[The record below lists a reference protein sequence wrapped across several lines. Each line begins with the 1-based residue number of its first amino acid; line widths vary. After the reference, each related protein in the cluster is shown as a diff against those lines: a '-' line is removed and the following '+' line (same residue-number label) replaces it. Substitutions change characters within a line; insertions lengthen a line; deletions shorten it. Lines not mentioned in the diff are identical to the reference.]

1 MNAKPALSFLE
12 KERICEHTFMLNG
25 PYWHLCTDGN
35 DVPILF
41 HDSNDMKVMMNLIG
55 TCAKTISGIKV
66 LTFEVMNNHIHIILS
81 GEEDRCRKFFEL
93 LKSRLKRF
101 FIRNG
106 KCIDLSEF
114 ECQLIPITDLNML
127 RNEIVYTNRNGFL
140 VHKEH
145 TPFSYPWGA
154 GPYMFNPMTRLF
166 AAVPFDKLPV
176 KTKRAICKSHEIDFD
191 CSGLMILDDMIL
203 PSSFCDLKL
212 AESLFRDAHNY
223 FHLIS
228 RNFEAFN
235 EIAKRLHDS
244 VFLTDEELYAA
255 ISTICKKN
263 YSVKQPSLLAAK
275 DKLEMAKTMH
285 YEYNATNRQIK
296 SILKMEMHIIE
307 SLFPSNCK

>member
-25 PYWHLCTDGN
+25 PFWHLCTDGN

-55 TCAKTISGIKV
+55 TCAKTISDIKV
-66 LTFEVMNNHIHIILS
+66 LTFEVMNNHIHLILS
-81 GEEDRCRKFFEL
+81 GENNKCMELFEL
-93 LKSRLKRF
+93 LKSKLKRF

-106 KCIDLSEF
+106 RCVDLSKF

-154 GPYMFNPMTRLF
+154 GQYMFNQMAQRLP
-166 AAVPFDKLPV
+166 AVPFDSLSV
-176 KTKRAICKSHEIDFD
+176 KAKRVICKSHDIDFD
-191 CSGLMILDDMIL
+191 SSGLIVLDDIIL
-203 PSSFCDLKL
+203 PLSFCDLKL

-223 FHLIS
+223 FHMIS
-228 RNFEAFN
+228 RNFEAFT
-235 EIAKRLHDS
+235 EVAKRLHDS
-244 VFLTDEELYAA
+244 VFLTDEELYSA
-255 ISTICKKN
+255 ISLVCKKN
-263 YSVKQPSLLAAK
+263 YNIKQPSLLAAK

-307 SLFPSNCK
+307 SLFPIASK